1 MESFL
6 GEKEEKKGLNKGF
19 IIGIVVGVIAIAAGI
34 WLLSFRPSVDDQ
46 KARILETLY
55 REGTPEFDA
64 VTKDIIISTDDKTV
78 ESPNGFG
85 RISMFIVG
93 KIRNKGTKT
102 INALEVNVAVIDQQ
116 NAVVKEK
123 NVLVIPTQRESVSPR
138 EIIPI
143 TLTLDGFDKKDDR
156 ANIRWKVTGL
166 RTENG
171 KWKVEN

>member
-6 GEKEEKKGLNKGF
+6 GEKEEKKGFNKGF

-166 RTENG
+166 RTEN
-171 KWKVEN
+171 

>member
-1 MESFL
+1 MD
-6 GEKEEKKGLNKGF
+6 EKEEKKGINKGF

-46 KARILETLY
+46 KTKILESLY

-64 VTKDIIISTDDKTV
+64 VTKDIVISTDDRTV

-102 INALEVNVAVIDQQ
+102 INALEVNVAVIDQL
-116 NAVVKEK
+116 NAMVKEK
-123 NVLVIPTQRESVSPR
+123 NVLVVPTQRDKVSPG

-166 RTENG
+166 RTEN
-171 KWKVEN
+171 

>member
-19 IIGIVVGVIAIAAGI
+19 VIGIVIGVIAIAATIGL
-34 WLLSFRPSVDDQ
+34 LLSLRPSVDDQ
-46 KARILETLY
+46 KAKILEGLS
-55 REGTPEFDA
+55 RSGTPEFDA
-64 VTKDIIISTDDKTV
+64 VTKDIIISTDDRTV

-102 INALEVNVAVIDQQ
+102 INALEVNVAVIDQL

-123 NVLVIPTQRESVSPR
+123 NVLVVPTQREKVSPG

-143 TLTLDGFDKKDDR
+143 TLSLDGFDKKDDR
-156 ANIRWKVTGL
+156 ANIRWKVIGL
-166 RTENG
+166 RTEN
-171 KWKVEN
+171 

>member
-6 GEKEEKKGLNKGF
+6 GEKVERKGINKGF
-19 IIGIVVGVIAIAAGI
+19 VVGIVVGLIVIASGI

-46 KARILETLY
+46 KAKIVESLF
-55 REGTPEFDA
+55 REGSPEFNT
-64 VTKDIIISTDDKTV
+64 VTKDIVISTDDRTV

-102 INALEVNVAVIDQQ
+102 INALEVNVSVIDQQ
-116 NAVVKEK
+116 NAVIKEK
-123 NVLVIPTQRESVSPR
+123 RVLVVPTQRESISPG

-143 TLTLDGFDKKDDR
+143 TLTLDGFDRKDDR

-166 RTENG
+166 RTEN
-171 KWKVEN
+171 

>member
-6 GEKEEKKGLNKGF
+6 SEKEEKKGLNKGF
-19 IIGIVVGVIAIAAGI
+19 VIGIVVGVLAIGLGI
-34 WLLSFRPSVDDQ
+34 WLMSFRPSVDDQ
-46 KARILETLY
+46 KAKIAESLF
-55 REGTPEFDA
+55 REGSPEFDT
-64 VTKDIIISTDDKTV
+64 VTKDIIISTDDRTV

-85 RISMFIVG
+85 DISMFIVG
-93 KIRNKGTKT
+93 KIRNKGAKT

-123 NVLVIPTQRESVSPR
+123 RVLVVPGQREKLEPS

-143 TLTLDGFDKKDDR
+143 TLSLDGFDRKDDR

-166 RTENG
+166 RTEN
-171 KWKVEN
+171 

>member
-1 MESFL
+1 M
-6 GEKEEKKGLNKGF
+6 
-19 IIGIVVGVIAIAAGI
+19 
-34 WLLSFRPSVDDQ
+34 LSLRPSVDDQ
-46 KARILETLY
+46 KAKILEGLS
-55 REGTPEFDA
+55 RAGTPDFDA
-64 VTKDIIISTDDKTV
+64 VTKDIIISTDDRTV

-102 INALEVNVAVIDQQ
+102 INALEVNVAVIDQL

-123 NVLVIPTQRESVSPR
+123 NVLVIPTQREKVSPG

-143 TLTLDGFDKKDDR
+143 TLSLDGFDKKDDR

-166 RTENG
+166 RAE
-171 KWKVEN
+171 